1 MKDFNSQKKIH
12 HIIDNETTTPP
23 TLFMSWLP
31 VIFLVLLWVILLSWL
46 AIAQHESF
54 HNMGNDLGIYTQLMW
69 TTGHGE
75 LFYTTLIE
83 ETTNFL
89 GHHFTPLI
97 AILAPFYRIW
107 PDARLLL
114 VAQTIIL
121 ALGAFPLFAFARR
134 RISQP
139 IALLVVMTYF
149 LSPFLAFIA
158 LFEFHEISFAVP
170 LLMAAGAALLDK
182 RAKATLFW
190 LVLALLVKEEVT
202 LIAIGFALYALFVQR
217 RWQFGIGLTLAT
229 LVWALF
235 LFGFLMPSLNHLEG
249 NYTFA
254 TRYASLGNTP
264 GQIILT
270 LITSP
275 ATVLSII
282 TTEAKQYFLYAL
294 FLPSAGLPLLGL
306 PSTLLALPT
315 LTYLM
320 LSDYELQIDISK
332 HYTAPILPFLYLST
346 VIALERL
353 KKFKILAQLPLSGSQ
368 LGAGVLLCAS
378 LFAAYTLS
386 PLPGARNYKA
396 NTYQVLPEHA
406 ETKALLARIPPEAN
420 VASDWRYYPW
430 LANRKMIDNL
440 LKPTFRPINTVIPD
454 FIVTK
459 ALASDAFQAP
469 FYPWIGPEVSELDD
483 KALRIPRYTLQE
495 ISSDGT
501 MLWRRQLT
509 DKDVLLQRY
518 DVPFERGMRLVAAGT
533 PSEITTWGTETYLV
547 KGETILPI
555 WLAWGATTPLEER
568 ISFTIQMFRDG
579 KHIAQVDQEMGAG
592 HFPTTHWHDWLEQ
605 PVVIGEFNL
614 ELPENILEGRYDI
627 LTGAYES
634 QTITPIMQD
643 DGINLIKLTT
653 IIIE

>member
-1 MKDFNSQKKIH
+1 MKDFNNEENVH
-12 HIIDNETTTPP
+12 DIIDNETSTPS
-23 TLFMSWLP
+23 LFISWLL
-31 VIFLVLLWVILLSWL
+31 VILLVVLWVILLSWL

-69 TTGHGE
+69 TTGHGQF
-75 LFYTTLIE
+75 FYTTLIA

-89 GHHFTPLI
+89 GHHFIPLV

-134 RISQP
+134 RISRP
-139 IALLVVMTYF
+139 IALLVVISYF

-190 LVLALLVKEEVT
+190 LVLALLVKEEVA
-202 LIAIGFALYALFVQR
+202 LIAIGFALYALLVQR
-217 RWQFGIGLTLAT
+217 RWQFGMGLTLAT
-229 LVWALF
+229 FAWAFF
-235 LFGFLMPSLNHLEG
+235 LFGWLMPSLNQFES
-249 NYTFA
+249 NYTFVE
-254 TRYASLGNTP
+254 RYASLGNTP

-282 TTEAKQYFLYAL
+282 MTEAKQYFVYAL
-294 FLPSAGLPLLGL
+294 FLPLAGLPLLGL
-306 PSTLLALPT
+306 PSTLLTLPT
-315 LTYLM
+315 LTYLI
-320 LSDYELQIDISK
+320 LSDYDLQTDISN

-346 VIALERL
+346 VVALERL
-353 KKFKILAQLPLSGSQ
+353 KKYKILRQLPLSGSQ
-368 LGAGVLLCAS
+368 LGAGLLLCTS
-378 LFAAYTLS
+378 LFGAYTLS
-386 PLPGARNYKA
+386 PLPGGANYKA

-406 ETKALLARIPPEAN
+406 ETKALLATIPPQAS
-420 VASDWRYYPW
+420 VVSDWRYFPW
-430 LANRKMIDNL
+430 LANRRMIDNIM
-440 LKPTFRPINTVIPD
+440 KPTFRANNGVEPD

-459 ALASDAFQAP
+459 ALAPDAFQAP
-469 FYPWIGPEVSELDD
+469 FYPWIGPQLSQLDD
-483 KALRIPRYTLQE
+483 RALRIPRYTLQE
-495 ISSDGT
+495 GSSDGT
-501 MLWRRQLT
+501 MLWKRRPT
-509 DKDVLLQRY
+509 HENVLLQRY
-518 DVPFERGMRLVAAGT
+518 NVPFERGMMLVAAGT
-533 PSEITTWGTETYLV
+533 PPEIATWGRETHLV
-547 KGETILPI
+547 AGETLLPI
-555 WLAWGATTPLEER
+555 WLAWGATMPLEER

-579 KHIAQVDQEMGAG
+579 QHIAQIDQEMGTG
-592 HFPTTHWHDWLEQ
+592 HFPTTYWHDWLEQ

-614 ELPENILEGRYDI
+614 ELPENILLGRYHV

-634 QTITPIMQD
+634 ETITPILQP
-643 DGINLIKLTT
+643 DGNPWVELTT
-653 IIIE
+653 VIIE